1 VPCLSLCRESSCAIN
16 KPSARAK
23 RRPEKSQCAGI
34 REKSVRPPAVVKF
47 LMAACLKAPCNPRSL
62 LLSLALSHHTDKFT
76 SRLETAIFQT
86 NGLPLSASHP
96 PSRPLAALQAPTF
109 PQIAKMEKKIRRRV
123 EGCELFANVQTMCAN
138 AAQLAIPDGK
148 RRLLMHTTEFLL
160 HW

>member
-1 VPCLSLCRESSCAIN
+1 MCGHPGKI
-16 KPSARAK
+16 
-23 RRPEKSQCAGI
+23 
-34 REKSVRPPAVVKF
+34 RPPA
-47 LMAACLKAPCNPRSL
+47 RSRKIFDGRL
-62 LLSLALSHHTDKFT
+62 PQSALQSSLAFALSLSHHTDKFT